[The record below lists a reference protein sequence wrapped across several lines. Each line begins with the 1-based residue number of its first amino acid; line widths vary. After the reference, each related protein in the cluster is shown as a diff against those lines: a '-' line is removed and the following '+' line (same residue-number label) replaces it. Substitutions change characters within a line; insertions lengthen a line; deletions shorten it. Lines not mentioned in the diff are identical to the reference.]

1 MPNQEDLEK
10 RVQQL
15 ESELASIRG
24 TYRGVRKRSEWEL
37 AGLPLYEVAMG
48 PDPSRG
54 QLRGHAKAI
63 LAIGDIA
70 TGVLAVGGW
79 ARGVF
84 ALGGLATGLVS
95 LGGLSIGVLV
105 AAGGL
110 AIGGLAFG
118 GGAIG
123 GVAIGGGAFGYYAC
137 GGGAG
142 GVHVVSAQRRDPEAE
157 SFFRE
162 YGLEGTCR
170 GR

>member
-1 MPNQEDLEK
+1 MPNREELEK
-10 RVQQL
+10 RVEEL
-15 ESELASIRG
+15 EKELASMRG
-24 TYRGVRKRSEWEL
+24 AYRGIRKRSEWEL

-63 LAIGDIA
+63 LAIGDMA

-84 ALGGLATGLVS
+84 AFGGLATGLVS

-110 AIGGLAFG
+110 AIGGLALG
-118 GGAIG
+118 GGA
-123 GVAIGGGAFGYYAC
+123 VGGGAFGYYAC
-137 GGGAG
+137 GGGAAG
-142 GVHVVSAQRRDPEAE
+142 AYVVSAQRRDPEAE

-162 YGLEGTCR
+162 YGLEETCG